1 MDSICPGKW
10 GRRRLHT
17 EFNEQASSANVMR
30 AIKSRGMRGVELVA
44 RMGKRGGAFR
54 FSAGKPQGKRRSRC
68 RWSDNIKM
76 DLQDVA
82 WVASAGLICLE
93 IGTGCRYL

>member
-10 GRRRLHT
+10 GRIRLHK
-17 EFNEQASSANVMR
+17 EFNKQASSPNMR
-30 AIKSRGMRGVELVA
+30 AIKSRGMRGTGLVA
-44 RMGKRGGAFR
+44 RMGKRGGAFW
-54 FSAGKPQGKRRSRC
+54 FLVGKPQGKRRSSC

-82 WVASAGLICLE
+82 WVASTGLICLE
-93 IGTGCRYL
+93 IWTGGRYL